1 MVFQWVDLVVPAGR
15 WVIEQ
20 VIGQG
25 ELADGCRLEPSKK
38 DGRAELKTSRPI
50 SPSGG
55 FDDGI
60 DNRRSEE
67 ADRSSDD
74 GRRKSIQ

>member
-1 MVFQWVDLVVPAGR
+1 MDA
-15 WVIEQ
+15 
-20 VIGQG
+20 
-25 ELADGCRLEPSKK
+25 CLEPSKK
-38 DGRAELKTSRPI
+38 DGKAELKTSRPI